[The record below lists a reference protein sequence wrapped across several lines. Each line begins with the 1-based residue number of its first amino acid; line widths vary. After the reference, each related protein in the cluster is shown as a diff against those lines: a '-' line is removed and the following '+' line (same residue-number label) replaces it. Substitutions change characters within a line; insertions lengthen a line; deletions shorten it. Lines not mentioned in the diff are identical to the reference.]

1 MGSIIFID
9 KSKADKLK
17 SKGFSYVESKSSN
30 GMTVYAFIDTVE
42 IRKALTTEFAK
53 NDYAISKTVNF

>member
-9 KSKADKLK
+9 KSKAEKLK
-17 SKGFSYVESKSSN
+17 SKGFSYVESKSSD
-30 GMTVYAFIDTVE
+30 GTTVYSFIDTIE

-53 NDYAISKTVNF
+53 NDYAITKTINF

>member
-9 KSKADKLK
+9 KSKAEKLK
-17 SKGFSYVESKSSN
+17 SKGFSYVESKSSD
-30 GMTVYAFIDTVE
+30 GTTVYSFIDTIE

-53 NDYAISKTVNF
+53 DDYAITKTVNF

>member
-17 SKGFSYVESKSSN
+17 SKGFSYVESKTSD
-30 GMTVYAFIDTVE
+30 GMTVYSFIDTIE

-53 NDYAISKTVNF
+53 NDYAVTRTVNF

>member
-9 KSKADKLK
+9 KSKSDKLK

-30 GMTVYAFIDTVE
+30 GMTVYTFIDTVE